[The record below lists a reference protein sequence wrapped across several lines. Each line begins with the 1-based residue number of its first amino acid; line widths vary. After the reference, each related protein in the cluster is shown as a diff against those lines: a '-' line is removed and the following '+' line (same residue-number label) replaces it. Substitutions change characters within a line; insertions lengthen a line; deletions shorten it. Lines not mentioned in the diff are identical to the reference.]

1 MKTTPGEPARQVERC
16 TFCEKPRH
24 QVASL
29 IAGPPGVYICNECI
43 EIYNSILQEE
53 QRRNPGAAPAPP
65 SARRSQVA
73 SPAGASAGA
82 AKPTSAGRL
91 PTPIEIARFLD
102 EYVVR
107 QEAAP
112 KKTLSVAVYNHY
124 NRLRQT
130 SEDASSND
138 VEIEKSNVLLV
149 GPTGSGKTLLART
162 LARMLHVPFAMAD
175 ATTLTEAG
183 YVGEDVE
190 NILLKLLQAADFDV
204 ERAQQGIVYIDEID
218 KIGRT
223 TGNVSITRDVS
234 GEGVQQALLK
244 ILEGTVASVP
254 PQGGRKHPEQSYI
267 QVDTSNI
274 LFICGGTF
282 SGIEEII
289 GRRIGQ
295 EVIGFGRDDSQNS
308 TRERAKRKSGL
319 AETRVATPL
328 PALDEYGAR
337 DHYVRYLVPKDLME
351 FGLIPE
357 FIGRL
362 PVIATLD
369 TLRREELV
377 RILVEPKNALVRQ
390 FEKLFELS
398 GKQLI
403 VTDDGAQAIADLAIQ
418 RETGVRA
425 LRSILEGLLLDLL
438 YELPSRKDTDQFVL
452 DADVVWGR
460 TQLARGLTAADL
472 EAEADAEAAADE
484 GPVLDRGPGSDA
496 ERESA

>member
-1 MKTTPGEPARQVERC
+1 VERC

-43 EIYNSILQEE
+43 EICNSILQEE
-53 QRRNPGAAPAPP
+53 QRRNPGAAPTTRRAGKTAP
-65 SARRSQVA
+65 SATKP
-73 SPAGASAGA
+73 SPG
-82 AKPTSAGRL
+82 TRL
-91 PTPIEIARFLD
+91 PAPIEIARFLD
-102 EYVVR
+102 DYVVG
-107 QEAAP
+107 QHGA

-124 NRLRQT
+124 NRLRQVIDD
-130 SEDASSND
+130 SGND

-162 LARMLHVPFAMAD
+162 LARMLQVPFAMAD

-190 NILLKLLQAADFDV
+190 NILLKLLQASDFDV

-267 QVDTSNI
+267 QIDTTNI

-295 EVIGFGRDDSQNS
+295 EVIGFGRDTAQNS

-319 AETRVATPL
+319 ATDAGRGLL
-328 PALDEYGAR
+328 PSLDSYGAR
-337 DHYVRYLVPKDLME
+337 DEYVRYLVPKDLME

-362 PVIATLD
+362 PVIATLE
-369 TLRREELV
+369 TLRRDELV

-398 GKQLI
+398 GKTLE
-403 VTDDGAQAIADLAIQ
+403 VTPDGLEAIAALAIE

-425 LRSILEGLLLDLL
+425 LRSILESLLLDLL
-438 YELPSRKDTDQFVL
+438 YELPSRKDTDHFVL
-452 DADVVWGR
+452 DASVVRGE

-472 EAEADAEAAADE
+472 ESEAEPEFEPELTHDD
-484 GPVLDRGPGSDA
+484 S